1 MDINDLRAASTLLA
15 FIAFI
20 GIVWWAYRR
29 RSREGFEEAAHLPF
43 ADDEQHDRT
52 VGGRRE

>member
-1 MDINDLRAASTLLA
+1 MDVNDMRALSTLLA

-20 GIVWWAYRR
+20 GIVWWAWRR
-29 RSREGFEEAAHLPF
+29 RSQKGFDEAARLPF

-52 VGGRRE
+52 VRGRRS

>member
-1 MDINDLRAASTLLA
+1 MDVNDMRALSTLLA

-29 RSREGFEEAAHLPF
+29 RSQKGFDEAARLPF
-43 ADDEQHDRT
+43 ADDEQHNRT
-52 VGGRRE
+52 VGGR